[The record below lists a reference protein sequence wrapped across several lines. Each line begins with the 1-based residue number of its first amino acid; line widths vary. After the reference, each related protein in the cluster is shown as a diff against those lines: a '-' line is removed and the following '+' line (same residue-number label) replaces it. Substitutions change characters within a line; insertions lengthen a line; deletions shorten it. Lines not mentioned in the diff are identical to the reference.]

1 MKLKTNMHMNVA
13 IGGMDVAVEH
23 KTGVVDVNDLAR
35 VGNMIRAS
43 KGRTPITIPRIRS
56 NKGIAEFAEA
66 VQRQVDE
73 GHYGYFDVPAELVYA
88 TAKSGANAR
97 TKAFLPVALKIA
109 AYMDVDF
116 EAEVYRVFI
125 EERIL
130 QYRDEGGHEFKTLNI
145 VIDSFLP
152 GREDTASNKGV
163 YISVAKQLRDKVF
176 PEHTDWNNKD
186 DGNIWNSPHATPERM
201 RLRHEYEAYL
211 SRIMK
216 DGLIRDYEH
225 LREVIAKL

>member
-1 MKLKTNMHMNVA
+1 MKLKTNMNMHVA

-23 KTGVVDVNDLAR
+23 KTGIVDVNDLAR

-43 KGRTPITIPRIRS
+43 KGRPPITIPRIRA
-56 NKGIAEFAEA
+56 NKGITDFTAAI
-66 VQRQVDE
+66 QRQIDA
-73 GHYGYFDVPAELVYA
+73 GHYGYFDAPAELVFA
-88 TAKSGANAR
+88 TAKSGAGAR
-97 TKAFLPVALKIA
+97 TKAFLPIALKIA
-109 AYMDVDF
+109 AFMDVDF

-125 EERIL
+125 EEKIL

-152 GREDTASNKGV
+152 GRGDASNKGI

-186 DGNIWNSPHATPERM
+186 DGNIWNSPLATPERM
-201 RLRHEYEAYL
+201 RLRHEHEAYL
-211 SRIMK
+211 SRILK
-216 DGLIRDYEH
+216 DGLVRDYEH
-225 LREVIAKL
+225 LKEVISKL

>member
-1 MKLKTNMHMNVA
+1 MKLKTNMHMHVA

-23 KTGVVDVNDLAR
+23 KTGIVDVNDLAK
-35 VGNMIRAS
+35 VGNMIRAG
-43 KGRTPITIPRIRS
+43 KGRTPITIPRIRA
-56 NKGIAEFAEA
+56 NKGITEFAEA
-66 VQRQVDE
+66 VQRQVDA
-73 GHYGYFDVPAELVYA
+73 GHYGYFDVPDELLFA
-88 TAKSGANAR
+88 TAKSGAAAR
-97 TKAFLPVALKIA
+97 TKAFLPIALKIA
-109 AYMDVDF
+109 AFMDVDF

-125 EERIL
+125 EEKIL

-152 GREDTASNKGV
+152 GREDRSNNKGI

-186 DGNIWNSPHATPERM
+186 DGNIWNSPLATPVRM

-211 SRIMK
+211 SRILK
-216 DGLIRDYEH
+216 DGLVRDYEH
-225 LREVIAKL
+225 LKEVIDKL

>member
-1 MKLKTNMHMNVA
+1 MKMKTNMHMNVA

-23 KTGVVDVNDLAR
+23 KTGLVDVNDLAK
-35 VGNMIRAS
+35 VGNMIRAG
-43 KGRTPITIPRIRS
+43 KGRPPITIPRIRA
-56 NKGIAEFAEA
+56 NKGITDFTEA
-66 VQRQVDE
+66 VQRQIDA
-73 GHYGYFDVPAELVYA
+73 GHYGYFDAPAELVFA
-88 TAKSGANAR
+88 TAKSGAGAR
-97 TKAFLPVALKIA
+97 TKAFLPIALKIA
-109 AYMDVDF
+109 AFMDVDF

-125 EERIL
+125 EEKIL

-152 GREDTASNKGV
+152 GREDKSNNTGI

-186 DGNIWNSPHATPERM
+186 DGNIWNSPQATPERM

-211 SRIMK
+211 SRILK
-216 DGLIRDYEH
+216 DGLVRDYEH
-225 LREVIAKL
+225 LKEVISKL